1 MATITNEFPIIA
13 NKIKRALTLQFMMAA
28 VFSDV
33 FPSSSEK
40 FALSFLK
47 KVLFIMRRLQ
57 KGLQVEMEIILLPC
71 FSCALTC
78 LAFFSFPVLKE
89 IIQCS
94 LITVIV

>member
-1 MATITNEFPIIA
+1 MPAITNEFPIKT
-13 NKIKRALTLQFMMAA
+13 NKIKKALRLQFMMAA

-33 FPSSSEK
+33 FPSPSEK

-57 KGLQVEMEIILLPC
+57 KGLQVEMKIILLPC
-71 FSCALTC
+71 FACALTC
-78 LAFFSFPVLKE
+78 LPFFSFPVLKE

-94 LITVIV
+94 LTTVIV